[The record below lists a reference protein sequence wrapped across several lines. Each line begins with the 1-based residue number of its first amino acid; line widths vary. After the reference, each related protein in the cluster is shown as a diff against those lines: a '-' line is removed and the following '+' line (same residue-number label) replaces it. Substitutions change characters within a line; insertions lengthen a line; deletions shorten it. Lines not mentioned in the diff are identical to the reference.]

1 MSFQIIPMTK
11 NDLEEIK
18 DILNVEFDDFWNYTT
33 LFAELSNNNSS
44 YFICRFNNLI
54 VRFCWIMESSR

>member
-33 LFAELSNNNSS
+33 LFSELSNNNSS

-54 VRFCWIMESSR
+54 VRF